1 MNGAL
6 TLKPQTNDKLDPK
19 TQVSE
24 TVEAASLS
32 RRGYKKLLAE
42 KQREYE
48 LLYDETLKA
57 MEQYR
62 YSLDYFE
69 FMTDAKLIDTCIYE
83 IKRSESEFEY
93 LLLRLK
99 AKHAELTAL
108 KNGAPAGR

>member
-1 MNGAL
+1 
-6 TLKPQTNDKLDPK
+6 
-19 TQVSE
+19 
-24 TVEAASLS
+24 
-32 RRGYKKLLAE
+32 
-42 KQREYE
+42 
-48 LLYDETLKA
+48 
-57 MEQYR
+57 MEQYQ